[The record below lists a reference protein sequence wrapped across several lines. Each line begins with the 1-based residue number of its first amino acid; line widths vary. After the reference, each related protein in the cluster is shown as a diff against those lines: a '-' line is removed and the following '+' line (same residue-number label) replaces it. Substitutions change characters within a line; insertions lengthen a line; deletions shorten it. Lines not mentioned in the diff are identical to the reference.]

1 MTRLVLDA
9 GAFVAFER
17 GDAALR
23 ARLAAAR
30 RLGLELATTSP
41 VIGQVWRDGR
51 RQALLARLISA
62 TNVDAPTELDARR
75 AGELL
80 GKTRTQDI
88 VDALLVGRVVDGDTV
103 LTSDP
108 RDIERLVATAG
119 VRATVVTV

>member
-9 GAFVAFER
+9 GAFVAFEK
-17 GDAALR
+17 GDHRVR

-30 RLGLELATTSP
+30 RLGLELATSSP

-51 RQALLARLISA
+51 RQVLLARLISA
-62 TNVDAPTELDARR
+62 THVDAPTELAARR

-80 GKTRTQDI
+80 AKTRTHDI
-88 VDALLVGRVVDGDTV
+88 VDALVAGHAKNGDTV

-108 RDIERLVATAG
+108 DDIEALLAAAG

>member
-9 GAFVAFER
+9 GAFVAFEN
-17 GDAALR
+17 GDAGLR

-51 RQALLARLISA
+51 RQVLLARLIAA
-62 TNVDAPTELDARR
+62 TNVEAPTEQDARS

-80 GKTRTQDI
+80 AKTRTRDV
-88 VDALLVGRVVDGDTV
+88 VDALLAVRVADGDTV

-108 RDIERLVATAG
+108 RDIETLLVAAG
-119 VRATVVTV
+119 VRATVVMV